1 MRARL
6 LALLI
11 FLLCLGGF
19 ALSTWAMSARIAD
32 FNKHAGF
39 VRFHAEPVVSREFRL
54 DGWPEGA
61 LKDKVDEL
69 GRSFL
74 ELTYAG
80 KQTLIPVKTPPARD
94 LPNLAG
100 YDEWVKVLAF
110 NEVAAGP
117 DGKSVA
123 VPGTTRLW
131 VVTRNTPSGYDP
143 NAWGSVRKSEWVF
156 NFHELMQDGT
166 VRIEQR
172 RWPRGY
178 RGEKTLQSFA
188 AEAQKA
194 VAEKIAPT
202 VEQARAAELAAI
214 QPLKERSPEYF
225 AALHV
230 IPKINVPQYKFED
243 TALQF
248 SVLGWTIPVAGFSM
262 LGAILSLGFALAPR
276 VKRPDEQPSS
286 SLQASPSSP

>member
-1 MRARL
+1 MSARR
-6 LALLI
+6 LALLV
-11 FLLCLGGF
+11 FLACLGGF
-19 ALSTWAMSARIAD
+19 ALSTWAMSARISE

-39 VRFHAEPVVSREFRL
+39 VRFHAEPVVSRAFRL
-54 DGWPEGA
+54 EGWPEGT
-61 LKDKVDEL
+61 LTDKLDEL

-74 ELTYAG
+74 ELSYAG
-80 KQTLIPVKTPPARD
+80 TTTLIPVKAPPARD
-94 LPNLAG
+94 LPNLAA

-117 DGKSVA
+117 DGKSAA

-131 VVTRNTPSGYDP
+131 IVTRNTPSGYDP

-156 NFHELMQDGT
+156 NFHELKQDGT
-166 VRIEQR
+166 VLLEQR

-194 VAEKIAPT
+194 VSEKQAPT
-202 VEQARAAELAAI
+202 VEQARAAELARI
-214 QPLKERSPEYF
+214 LPLKERSPEYF

-262 LGAILSLGFALAPR
+262 LGAILSLGFAVAPR
-276 VKRPDEQPSS
+276 VVRPEA
-286 SLQASPSSP
+286 QAPHPA